1 MATDDPIFIILIL
14 LLAGYFL
21 RMWASDYR
29 DYQRGKPHPKALP
42 GATPASGKAIWIAAA
57 GALVILLV
65 ETFGEYALGISS
77 DQSDIKVIALLAF
90 IAAAFTEE
98 LIMRGFLVVGNSG
111 KTALIISILAFSGLF
126 AMAHPFLWS
135 YESVVEG
142 GDKIFRWTFDIKGTW
157 STLMVFALSVWLYT
171 VRFLSNNPKRS
182 LLPSI
187 AGHLTKNIGVFVIK
201 LIQGHV
207 VGWW

>member
-1 MATDDPIFIILIL
+1 MGADDPIFIILIL

-21 RMWASDYR
+21 RMWIGDYR
-29 DYQRGKPHPKALP
+29 DYGRGKPHPKALP
-42 GATPASGKAIWIAAA
+42 GATPAPGKALWIAAA

-65 ETFGEYALGISS
+65 ETGGEYALGTSAE
-77 DQSDIKVIALLAF
+77 QSDIKAIALLAF
-90 IAAAFTEE
+90 MAAAFTEE

-111 KTALIISILAFSGLF
+111 KTALVVSIIVFSGFF

-135 YESVVEG
+135 YESVVEN
-142 GDKIFRWTFDIKGTW
+142 GDKIFRWTFNIKGLW
-157 STLMVFALSVWLYT
+157 STVCVFSLSVWLYT
-171 VRFLSNNPKRS
+171 VRFLPNNPKRS
-182 LLPSI
+182 LLPCI
-187 AGHLTKNIGVFVIK
+187 AGHLTKNMGVFVIK